1 MKTIPTTS
9 ENRKNE
15 RASARGQARISCPP
29 QIVTGLDKLEVTLW
43 LSCEDRELYSK
54 LSRMKKDCQALDL
67 PLIPINFGDKK
78 IFNWNLKRT
87 GTKQY
92 GFVLQSGDITLQ
104 LSTRDHESNYANCRI
119 EIGSISCQEHSIR
132 IYDRLIQWLELY
144 GLKREKELVSRV
156 DLAVD
161 LIGANIQELDV
172 FNRRKWICRATK
184 MGLYMEGYDFSGM
197 MLGKGSICLR
207 IYNKTLELRNNK
219 TKQDFFQ
226 SLWKCE
232 KDIPVTR
239 VEFQFRREIM
249 KEMKIQMDTV
259 AELEKNVDS
268 LWQYA
273 SKKWARLA
281 SQSIDQKNNNQKRAE
296 ISEIWTRIQGA
307 LFSFPQMANIREKKT
322 LTKNLLALRDQARGC
337 ILNLAAA
344 VGHDEDDFYGIIQ
357 TCSEAISND
366 LAAFMSDRYNDYIKL
381 FKIRRN
387 QCYVGF

>member
-1 MKTIPTTS
+1 MTSIPTTTKNS
-9 ENRKNE
+9 KNE

-29 QIVTGLDKLEVTLW
+29 QISTGLDKLEVSLW
-43 LSCEDRELYSK
+43 LSCEDRELFSRLSK
-54 LSRMKKDCQALDL
+54 MKKDCQALDL
-67 PLIPINFGDKK
+67 PLMPIDFGDKK
-78 IFNWNLKRT
+78 IFHWNLSRT

-92 GFVLQSGDITLQ
+92 SFVLRSGDITLQ
-104 LSTRDHESNYANCRI
+104 LSTRDHESNFPNCRI

-144 GLKREKELVSRV
+144 GLKRVNELVSRV

-161 LIGANIQELDV
+161 LLGINIESLDV
-172 FNRRKWICRATK
+172 FNRRKWICRARDMATYTK
-184 MGLYMEGYDFSGM
+184 GFDLTGL

-207 IYNKTLELRNNK
+207 VYDKTLELRNNK
-219 TKQDFFQ
+219 TKKEFFL
-226 SLWKCE
+226 SLWECE
-232 KDIPVTR
+232 KDTPVTR

-273 SKKWARLA
+273 STKWARLA
-281 SQSIDQKNNNQKRAE
+281 SQSIDQKNNHQDRAE
-296 ISEIWTRIQGA
+296 ISEIWTRVQGA
-307 LFSFPQMANIREKKT
+307 LFSFPQMANFREKKT

-344 VGHDEDDFYGIIQ
+344 VGHDEDDFFGIIK

-366 LAAFMSDRYNDYIKL
+366 LADFMSDRYNDYIKL